1 MRKNTRKGSHNMRR
15 AIPAIVLIV
24 VLAVSMSAVAQSK
37 KAEKA
42 EKAKDPV
49 CGIMVDKNPALSYTY
64 KGETYY
70 FCSKT
75 DEEKFKQAPEKYVK
89 K

>member
-1 MRKNTRKGSHNMRR
+1 MRR
-15 AIPAIVLIV
+15 TIRAILLIV
-24 VLAVSMSAVAQSK
+24 VIACVSMTALAQAK
-37 KAEKA
+37 KA

-49 CGIMVDKNPALSYTY
+49 CGIMVEKNPELSYSY

-70 FCSKT
+70 FCSKA
-75 DEEKFKQAPEKYVK
+75 DIDKFKQTPDKYVK

>member
-1 MRKNTRKGSHNMRR
+1 MRR
-15 AIPAIVLIV
+15 SIPAVLLIV
-24 VLAVSMSAVAQSK
+24 VIAVVSMTAMGQAK
-37 KAEKA
+37 KGEKA

-49 CGIMVDKNPALSYTY
+49 CGIMVEKNPQLSYTY

-70 FCSKT
+70 FCSKA
-75 DEEKFKQAPEKYVK
+75 DVEKFKEMPDKYVK

>member
-1 MRKNTRKGSHNMRR
+1 MRR
-15 AIPAIVLIV
+15 SIPALFLIV
-24 VLAVSMSAVAQSK
+24 VLACVSMTAVSQTK

-42 EKAKDPV
+42 EKVKDPV
-49 CGIMVDKNPALSYTY
+49 CGIMVEKNPELSYTY

-70 FCSKT
+70 FCSKA
-75 DEEKFKQAPEKYVK
+75 DAEKFKQTPEKYVK

>member
-1 MRKNTRKGSHNMRR
+1 MPGEAVNNMRR
-15 AIPAIVLIV
+15 SIPAAILIV
-24 VLAVSMSAVAQSK
+24 VLVVSMSVLAQTK

-42 EKAKDPV
+42 EKVKDPV
-49 CGIMVDKNPALSYTY
+49 CGIMVDKNPELSYTY

-70 FCSKT
+70 FCSKA
-75 DEEKFKQAPEKYVK
+75 DAEKFKQTPDKYVK

>member
-1 MRKNTRKGSHNMRR
+1 MRR
-15 AIPAIVLIV
+15 HIPAIVLIV
-24 VLAVSMSAVAQSK
+24 VLAISVSGLAQAK
-37 KAEKA
+37 KAEKP

-70 FCSKT
+70 FCSKA
-75 DEEKFKQAPEKYVK
+75 DEEKFKEAPEKYAK

>member
-1 MRKNTRKGSHNMRR
+1 MRR
-15 AIPAIVLIV
+15 TIPALILIV
-24 VLAVSMSAVAQSK
+24 VLAVSFGAMAQGK
-37 KAEKA
+37 RAEKA

-49 CGIMVDKNPALSYTY
+49 CGIMVDKNPELSYTY

-70 FCSKT
+70 FCSKA
-75 DEEKFKQAPEKYVK
+75 DAEKFKQTPEKYVK

>member
-1 MRKNTRKGSHNMRR
+1 MRR
-15 AIPAIVLIV
+15 SIRALILIV
-24 VLAVSMSAVAQSK
+24 ALASAAMTTFAQAK

-42 EKAKDPV
+42 EKVKDPV
-49 CGIMVDKNPALSYTY
+49 CGIMVEKNPELSYTY

-70 FCSKT
+70 FCSKA
-75 DEEKFKQAPEKYVK
+75 DAEKFKQVPEKYVK

>member
-1 MRKNTRKGSHNMRR
+1 MKRT
-15 AIPAIVLIV
+15 IPVILLIV
-24 VLAVSMSAVAQSK
+24 VMACVSMTVLGQAK

-42 EKAKDPV
+42 RDPV
-49 CGIMVDKNPALSYTY
+49 CGIMVEKNPELSYSY

-70 FCSKT
+70 FCSKA
-75 DEEKFKQAPEKYVK
+75 DIDKFKQTPDKYVK

>member
-1 MRKNTRKGSHNMRR
+1 MTKT
-15 AIPAIVLIV
+15 IPALILIV
-24 VLAVSMSAVAQSK
+24 VIALVVTTAFGQAK

-42 EKAKDPV
+42 EKVKDPV
-49 CGIMVDKNPALSYTY
+49 CGIMVEKNPELSYTY

-70 FCSKT
+70 FCSKA
-75 DEEKFKQAPEKYVK
+75 DAEKFKQMPEKYVK

>member
-1 MRKNTRKGSHNMRR
+1 MRQTIRKGSNNMRR
-15 AIPAIVLIV
+15 TIPAIVLVV

-37 KAEKA
+37 RAEKA

-70 FCSKT
+70 FCSKA
-75 DEEKFKQAPEKYVK
+75 DQEKFKEAPDKYAK

>member
-1 MRKNTRKGSHNMRR
+1 MRR
-15 AIPAIVLIV
+15 SVPAVVLIIVL
-24 VLAVSMSAVAQSK
+24 LCVSMSAVAQGK
-37 KAEKA
+37 KGEKA

-75 DEEKFKQAPEKYVK
+75 DLEKFKETPDKYVK

>member
-1 MRKNTRKGSHNMRR
+1 M
-15 AIPAIVLIV
+15 VLII
-24 VLAVSMSAVAQSK
+24 VLAVSITVAAQSK

-64 KGETYY
+64 KGETFY